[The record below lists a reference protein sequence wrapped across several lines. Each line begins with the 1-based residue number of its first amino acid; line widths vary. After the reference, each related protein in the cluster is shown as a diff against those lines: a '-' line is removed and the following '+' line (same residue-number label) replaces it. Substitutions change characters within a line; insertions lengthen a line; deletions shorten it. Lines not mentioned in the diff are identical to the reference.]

1 MACPPEVMARL
12 GCARIILSRNKGGAQ
27 HETVSRL
34 QADAVIDLMKRQGP
48 AIGALDPE
56 VRARVAALATAGE
69 WYSADLARILTLLVP
84 PKPKDAKTRSDM
96 QTYTPSILHYFTASE
111 WSGMEGQGV
120 ASAMDLLITR
130 LLQLGAKCLSEP
142 CKAWC
147 SSLLL
152 SLNGMGRCTE
162 HTKQHVHAVFKAE
175 YRRRARRHKKANAF
189 SGVSFLK
196 LPSAFKEEHPDV
208 HAEIFGC
215 DDPVPSNIDF
225 DTIQITGVFCRFT
238 HKRSIQ
244 MGGLAAL
251 EDREGGGQAGVQIQL
266 MQQLVSMQSD
276 NLQLLRD
283 SVRPGPT
290 PSSLL
295 ALTSQPPPRPQGSV
309 VGRLA
314 LPAEPPQSQPLLDSL
329 TEDSQDAAD
338 GAAGGEPSPQAHIG
352 GPMSSD
358 DVGGPMSSDRCLEG
372 GQQLASILDTGIFDT
387 EESQVSL
394 GQDSLS
400 DVQFPPLPPRSDVQL
415 APLPFLSDVQ
425 RAPLPSST
433 PSPSNVQLVP
443 LPSPS
448 DLQLAP
454 LPSSSDVQLAP
465 LPSPSMAIVPAAAG
479 PALALQI
486 MGEM

>member
-1 MACPPEVMARL
+1 M
-12 GCARIILSRNKGGAQ
+12 
-27 HETVSRL
+27 
-34 QADAVIDLMKRQGP
+34 
-48 AIGALDPE
+48 
-56 VRARVAALATAGE
+56 
-69 WYSADLARILTLLVP
+69 
-84 PKPKDAKTRSDM
+84 
-96 QTYTPSILHYFTASE
+96 
-111 WSGMEGQGV
+111 
-120 ASAMDLLITR
+120 
-130 LLQLGAKCLSEP
+130 
-142 CKAWC
+142 
-147 SSLLL
+147 
-152 SLNGMGRCTE
+152 
-162 HTKQHVHAVFKAE
+162 
-175 YRRRARRHKKANAF
+175 
-189 SGVSFLK
+189 
-196 LPSAFKEEHPDV
+196 
-208 HAEIFGC
+208 
-215 DDPVPSNIDF
+215 
-225 DTIQITGVFCRFT
+225 
-238 HKRSIQ
+238 
-244 MGGLAAL
+244 
-251 EDREGGGQAGVQIQL
+251 QIQL

-465 LPSPSMAIVPAAAG
+465 LPSPSMAIAPVAAAY
-479 PALALQI
+479 
-486 MGEM
+486 